1 MNTDQI
7 QITLSKKQISEIVN
21 AYTVLS
27 NFMDAVLPREM
38 LYKKSFQKGL
48 ESALEEVETG
58 KSRKVQSF
66 DEFIK

>member
-7 QITLSKKQISEIVN
+7 QITLSKDQIREIVN

-27 NFMDAVLPREM
+27 NFMDAVLPREL
-38 LYKKSFQKGL
+38 LYKKAFQQGL
-48 ESALEEVETG
+48 ENALEEVKTG
-58 KSRKVQSF
+58 QSRKVQSF